1 MVADLYSILGDL
13 YHEMDRDAEAYAA
26 YDSCLTYQSDIDQL
40 IKAAQSEDL
49 YDNYKDEIEALQKKV
64 NMDKATVL
72 RAKKDEILPIVEEE
86 IVTCYYFNRAS
97 VPIALRYD
105 DQLRKAVAKWLEQE

>member
-1 MVADLYSILGDL
+1 
-13 YHEMDRDAEAYAA
+13 
-26 YDSCLTYQSDIDQL
+26 
-40 IKAAQSEDL
+40 
-49 YDNYKDEIEALQKKV
+49 
-64 NMDKATVL
+64 MDKATVL

-105 DQLRKAVAKWLEQE
+105 DQLRKAVAKWPEQE